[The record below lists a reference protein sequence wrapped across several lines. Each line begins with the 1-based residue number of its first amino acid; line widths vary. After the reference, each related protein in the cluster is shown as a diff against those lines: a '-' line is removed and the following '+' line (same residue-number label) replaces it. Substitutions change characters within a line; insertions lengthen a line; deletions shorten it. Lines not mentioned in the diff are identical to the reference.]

1 MLTVRGTYH
10 AIGSFLTEIGSLP
23 RIVTPT
29 QLKLTVP
36 PTQPSDKKGQPM
48 VEAGF
53 RIVTYVIPEP
63 ASMPA
68 DSGAVNAAN

>member
-1 MLTVRGTYH
+1 
-10 AIGSFLTEIGSLP
+10 
-23 RIVTPT
+23 
-29 QLKLTVP
+29 
-36 PTQPSDKKGQPM
+36 M